1 MNAIAVS
8 DLAMNEADT
17 AVELHHQQTEN
28 ITDYQPAFI
37 GDAPSVET
45 LLQRLRV
52 IEVTLIYH

>member
-17 AVELHHQQTEN
+17 AAELHQTEN